1 MGVSSPRFVA
11 VVGISAMAFACTSGP
26 PTGWGTG
33 FGGSAAGD
41 DGGTE
46 TDATPRTS
54 GPPSASGS
62 SSGSGGSGSSSG
74 GGGAIPGPTSPE
86 GGGVAEAGPPPGCT
100 YPSGPYGIT
109 TGAVLHPMLSWQG
122 YAPGASSASTVT
134 ARDYFDCDGTKGI
147 NALYIDVSTMDCP
160 ACQNEAQDLPG
171 QMSGA
176 WGQDGVKVLTLLVG
190 NASGNPPALPDAQ
203 TWISTFGLGAIA
215 VCIDPYN
222 TFYTPDLTAVPDG
235 ILVNP
240 RTMTIVSVSQGYG
253 GPDPAVDA
261 LAQKNK

>member
-1 MGVSSPRFVA
+1 MRASSLFT
-11 VVGISAMAFACTSGP
+11 VVGITAMALGCSSGP
-26 PTGWGTG
+26 PSGWGTG
-33 FGGSAAGD
+33 FGGSAGGD
-41 DGGTE
+41 DAGTE
-46 TDATPRTS
+46 NDATPRNS
-54 GPPSASGS
+54 GPPSSSGAGS
-62 SSGSGGSGSSSG
+62 SSGSGSSGSSSG
-74 GGGAIPGPTSPE
+74 GGGAIPNPSSPEAGVADAGPTH
-86 GGGVAEAGPPPGCT
+86 GCT
-100 YPSGPYGIT
+100 YPPGPYGIT
-109 TGAVLHPMLSWQG
+109 TGAVLNPSLSWQG
-122 YAPGASSASTVT
+122 YAPGASASSTVT

-147 NALYIDVSTMDCP
+147 NALYIDVSSMDCP
-160 ACQNEAQDLPG
+160 ACQAEAQDLPG

-203 TWISTFGLGAIA
+203 TWIGTYGLGAIA

-222 TFYTPDLTAVPDG
+222 TFYTPDLTAIPDG